1 MIESYVPIFIIM
13 VIAVIFAVVNV
24 NLSSLLGPKR
34 PNREKLSTYESGVE
48 PVGTAHERFSVK
60 FYMVAVLFILFDI
73 EVVFLFPWAVS
84 FLNLDAA
91 RMVYSFISAMV
102 FIIILL
108 IGYIYIIKKGALR
121 WD

>member
-1 MIESYVPIFIIM
+1 MLESYIPIFIIIA
-13 VIAVIFAVVNV
+13 IAVIFAVVNV
-24 NLSSLLGPKR
+24 NLSSLLGPSR
-34 PNREKLSTYESGVE
+34 PSKEKLSTYESGVE

-73 EVVFLFPWAVS
+73 EVVFLYPWAVS
-84 FLNLDAA
+84 FLNLESAK
-91 RMVYSFISAMV
+91 MVYSFASAMV

-108 IGYIYIIKKGALR
+108 VGYIYIIKKGALK